1 MAMPDELKA
10 AMRGRAR
17 LYSAPV
23 GEVVDLVDL
32 AAEAAV
38 GDLVAEAADEGSAPA
53 KRLRRS
59 VSRPRAV
66 ASSSSSSGQG
76 GSSTGFNRGVLSPG
90 GASSASGPVGAGGAL
105 SAEEVKLF
113 KSLLLRVLAR
123 L

>member
-59 VSRPRAV
+59 VSRPPAPV
-66 ASSSSSSGQG
+66 L
-76 GSSTGFNRGVLSPG
+76 TGVCYPG
-90 GASSASGPVGAGGAL
+90 PGP
-105 SAEEVKLF
+105 
-113 KSLLLRVLAR
+113 
-123 L
+123 